1 MSVKITPA
9 DEKIEFLD
17 NSGNI
22 DAKISLDG
30 SGNLKLENFNGGSMV
45 LGDATADIYVGDGS
59 ASVDIVYDVG
69 GRLYSTANQ
78 HLTIGK
84 SSLGGNDIVIDSP
97 NWSVTDAGLL
107 SLGGSTSTDATLN
120 LTAGNTDGSPASR
133 VHINMAGNEGRA
145 MGTWFTD
152 STYNGE
158 EWFAGMQYSGAFNL
172 YNIGYDAS
180 GGQAEY
186 LANAILSVNADGYV
200 TMKEGKIIDTGD
212 SGAVGL
218 TLQNSEGSIYLYT
231 NGDDLIFKNVDDNT
245 FPFNMLN
252 GSVNNTLVMDSIGIT
267 VKPAIANATIR
278 VQADTDSSPSP
289 RIEMM
294 RGAHDTWGSGD
305 NYTDW
310 RIENSN
316 DLVFYSGFSSQSS
329 GAAVERLRIHS
340 DSDGITINN
349 AYKLPALDGTVDEIL
364 KTDGADVI
372 RFSSKFNGYAQF
384 FFQGDNVSNT
394 ANYNFNVLGAN
405 ASSSSINS
413 YGMPVAGVVKAMT
426 IRNAGGGTI
435 TSTTNGAT
443 FAVRVN
449 GASSGD
455 DYSTVV
461 LDGDNMQRAFGS
473 GSAYAVATLDFNQ
486 AFVAGD
492 AIQVRRVSGDIT
504 FEEVLITLWVDFT

>member
-1 MSVKITPA
+1 
-9 DEKIEFLD
+9 
-17 NSGNI
+17 
-22 DAKISLDG
+22 
-30 SGNLKLENFNGGSMV
+30 
-45 LGDATADIYVGDGS
+45 
-59 ASVDIVYDVG
+59 
-69 GRLYSTANQ
+69 
-78 HLTIGK
+78 
-84 SSLGGNDIVIDSP
+84 
-97 NWSVTDAGLL
+97 
-107 SLGGSTSTDATLN
+107 
-120 LTAGNTDGSPASR
+120 
-133 VHINMAGNEGRA
+133 
-145 MGTWFTD
+145 
-152 STYNGE
+152 
-158 EWFAGMQYSGAFNL
+158 
-172 YNIGYDAS
+172 
-180 GGQAEY
+180 
-186 LANAILSVNADGYV
+186 
-200 TMKEGKIIDTGD
+200 
-212 SGAVGL
+212 
-218 TLQNSEGSIYLYT
+218 
-231 NGDDLIFKNVDDNT
+231 
-245 FPFNMLN
+245 
-252 GSVNNTLVMDSIGIT
+252 
-267 VKPAIANATIR
+267 
-278 VQADTDSSPSP
+278 
-289 RIEMM
+289 M

-372 RFSSKFNGYAQF
+372 RFSSKFNGYSQF

>member
-97 NWSVTDAGLL
+97 NWSVTD
-107 SLGGSTSTDATLN
+107 GG
-120 LTAGNTDGSPASR
+120 
-133 VHINMAGNEGRA
+133 I
-145 MGTWFTD
+145 FT
-152 STYNGE
+152 
-158 EWFAGMQYSGAFNL
+158 F
-172 YNIGYDAS
+172 
-180 GGQAEY
+180 
-186 LANAILSVNADGYV
+186 
-200 TMKEGKIIDTGD
+200 KEGKIIDTSD
-212 SGAVGL
+212 NGAVGL
-218 TLQNSEGSIYLYT
+218 TLQNGEGSIYLYT

-245 FPFNMLN
+245 FPFHMLN
-252 GSVNNTLVMDSIGIT
+252 GSASNTLVMDSIGIT

-364 KTDGADVI
+364 KTDGADVV

-394 ANYNFNVLGAN
+394 ANYNFNILGAN
-405 ASSSSINS
+405 ASSSNINS
-413 YGMPVAGVVKAMT
+413 YGMPVAGVVKGMT

>member
-17 NSGNI
+17 NAGNI

-97 NWSVTDAGLL
+97 NWSVTD
-107 SLGGSTSTDATLN
+107 GG
-120 LTAGNTDGSPASR
+120 
-133 VHINMAGNEGRA
+133 I
-145 MGTWFTD
+145 FT
-152 STYNGE
+152 
-158 EWFAGMQYSGAFNL
+158 F
-172 YNIGYDAS
+172 
-180 GGQAEY
+180 
-186 LANAILSVNADGYV
+186 
-200 TMKEGKIIDTGD
+200 KEGNIIDTSDG
-212 SGAVGL
+212 GAVGL
-218 TLQNSEGSIYLYT
+218 KLQNSEGSIYLYT

-245 FPFNMLN
+245 FPFHMLN
-252 GSVNNTLVMDSIGIT
+252 GSLSNTLVMDSTGIAVRT
-267 VKPAIANATIR
+267 ATANPTIK
-278 VQADTDSSPSP
+278 VQAKVISPLTPAP

-294 RGAHDTWGSGD
+294 RGEHDTWGSGD
-305 NYTDW
+305 NYCDW

-316 DLVFYSGFSSQSS
+316 DLIFYSGFSSQSS
-329 GAAVERLRIHS
+329 GAAVERFRIHS

-364 KTDGADVI
+364 KTDGADVV

-384 FFQGDNVSNT
+384 FYQGDNVSNT
-394 ANYNFNVLGAN
+394 ANYDFKILGAN
-405 ASSSSINS
+405 ASSSNINS
-413 YGMPVAGVVKAMT
+413 YGMPVAGVVKGMT

-449 GASSGD
+449 GATSGG

-473 GSAYAVATLDFNQ
+473 GSGYAVATLDFNQ
-486 AFVAGD
+486 AFAAGD
-492 AIQVRRVSGDIT
+492 AVQVRRVSGDIT